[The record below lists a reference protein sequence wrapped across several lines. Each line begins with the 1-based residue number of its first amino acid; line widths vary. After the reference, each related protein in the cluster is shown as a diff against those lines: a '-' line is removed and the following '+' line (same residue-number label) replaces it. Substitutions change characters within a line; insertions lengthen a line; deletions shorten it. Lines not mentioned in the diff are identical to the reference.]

1 MMKKVENKAAKVVED
16 SELEPDLEVV
26 TELVSLQEEIFSRST
41 KVVEVL
47 IETLVDLSAQLTLEL
62 AAFF

>member
-47 IETLVDLSAQLTLEL
+47 IETLVDLSAQPTLEL